1 MLGARVPRIRKSLV
15 GMLAVFGLLPAA
27 CAGSGAVQTTS
38 AEGGGGASFE
48 GETLHFVVSF
58 EPGGGYDTIA
68 RAIAPYLEKE
78 LGATVVVENEDGA
91 GGLLA
96 ANEIY
101 AAEPDGTTF
110 GFFAGQGIAGA
121 AIAEAEG
128 VQFDLEKFSY
138 VARLSA
144 EQRVLVSTPGSKYQ
158 TIDDV
163 RSGQGVKF
171 ASAGVGAADQIDA
184 AVLYPLLGIDGRI
197 VTGFEGSD
205 DTELAITKGDVNIGS
220 GTIASRMEG
229 IDNGDLHPVLILGTE
244 RSDSLPGVPTLMDVP
259 LSPEKEAFAQ
269 MHLNLQRMGRMVWAP
284 PGVPEDRRQAL
295 QDAFEAA
302 CRNPDFLAKM
312 RRAEETVDFTGGDEA
327 KAVAADVLDAPQQY
341 KAQLKR
347 AFAGS

>member
-1 MLGARVPRIRKSLV
+1 MLGARVPRIRKGLV
-15 GMLAVFGLLPAA
+15 GMLAVVGLPAAA
-27 CAGSGAVQTTS
+27 CAGGGAVQTTS
-38 AEGGGGASFE
+38 AAGEGSASFE

-101 AAEPDGTTF
+101 AAEPDGATF

-144 EQRVLVSTPGSKYQ
+144 EQRVLVSTPGGEYQ
-158 TIDDV
+158 SIEDV
-163 RSGQGVKF
+163 RSGKGVKF
-171 ASAGVGAADQIDA
+171 ASAGVGAADHIDA
-184 AVLYPLLGIDGRI
+184 AILYPLLGIDGRI
-197 VTGFEGSD
+197 VTGFDGSD
-205 DTELAITKGDVNIGS
+205 DTELAITKGDVEIGS
-220 GTIASRMEG
+220 GTIASRLEG
-229 IDNGDLHPVLILGTE
+229 IENGDLHPVLVLGDE
-244 RSDSLPGVPTLMDVP
+244 RSDSLPDVPTLMEVP
-259 LSPEKEAFAQ
+259 LSGADKTFAQ

-284 PGVPEDRRQAL
+284 PGVPEDRL
-295 QDAFEAA
+295 QVLQEAFKAA
-302 CRNPDFLAKM
+302 CNNQEFLAKM
-312 RRAEETVDFTGGDEA
+312 RKAEEFVDFTSGEKA
-327 KAVAADVLDAPQQY
+327 KAVATDVLDAPQQY
-341 KAQLKR
+341 KVQLKQ
-347 AFAGS
+347 AFAGM